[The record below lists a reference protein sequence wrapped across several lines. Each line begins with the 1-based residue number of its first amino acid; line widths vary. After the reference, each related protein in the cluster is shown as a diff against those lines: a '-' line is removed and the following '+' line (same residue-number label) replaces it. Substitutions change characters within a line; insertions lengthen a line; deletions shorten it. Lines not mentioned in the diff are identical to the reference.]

1 MAEGACIFNIYFYRI
16 LCKTCKVYM
25 FYIKSYKNKYF
36 TLQSIISPAFFVN
49 LESSLQF

>member
-1 MAEGACIFNIYFYRI
+1 MKKSFIFYFTTLVPPEAGRWPFNIYFYRI

-36 TLQSIISPAFFVN
+36 TL
-49 LESSLQF
+49 